1 MNYKVKHKYTGLY
14 YQPTTASGSNMGKKG
29 KVYTSENNSCLTGSY
44 NTIGITIKK
53 DSPIY
58 KKYYDML
65 IEHYHDESSRPE
77 HHAFFSIPKK
87 DFEKEYVTVDIN
99 LLTNIIKNKK
109 AQYCDNVILNKCL
122 DDILKL
128 IKNN

>member
-1 MNYKVKHKYTGLY
+1 MNYKIKHKYTGLY

-44 NTIGITIKK
+44 DTIGITIKK

-65 IEHYHDESSRPE
+65 IKHYHDDSSRPGRY
-77 HHAFFSIPKK
+77 AFFSIPKD
-87 DFEKEYVTVDIN
+87 DFEKEYIAVDMDVLTKIIN
-99 LLTNIIKNKK
+99 NKK
-109 AQYCDNVILNKCL
+109 EQYCDNDVVKTCL
-122 DDILKL
+122 DEILKL
-128 IKNN
+128 VKNN

>member
-1 MNYKVKHKYTGLY
+1 MIHLAVH
-14 YQPTTASGSNMGKKG
+14 
-29 KVYTSENNSCLTGSY
+29 
-44 NTIGITIKK
+44 
-53 DSPIY
+53 
-58 KKYYDML
+58 
-65 IEHYHDESSRPE
+65 ESSRPE

-109 AQYCDNVILNKCL
+109 AQYRDDVILNKCL

>member
-1 MNYKVKHKYTGLY
+1 MMNPVGL
-14 YQPTTASGSNMGKKG
+14 NIM
-29 KVYTSENNSCLTGSY
+29 
-44 NTIGITIKK
+44 
-53 DSPIY
+53 
-58 KKYYDML
+58 
-65 IEHYHDESSRPE
+65 H
-77 HHAFFSIPKK
+77 FFLFQKK

-109 AQYCDNVILNKCL
+109 AQYCDDVILNKCL

>member
-14 YQPTTASGSNMGKKG
+14 YQPTTSSGSNIGKKG

-65 IEHYHDESSRPE
+65 IEHYHDDSSRPGCY
-77 HHAFFSIPKK
+77 AFFSIPKD
-87 DFEKEYVTVDIN
+87 DFEKEYIAVDMDVLTKIIN
-99 LLTNIIKNKK
+99 SKK
-109 AQYCDNVILNKCL
+109 EQYCDNDVVKTCL

-128 IKNN
+128 VKNN

>member
-44 NTIGITIKK
+44 DTIGITIKK

-58 KKYYDML
+58 LKKNML
-65 IEHYHDESSRPE
+65 
-77 HHAFFSIPKK
+77 
-87 DFEKEYVTVDIN
+87 
-99 LLTNIIKNKK
+99 LL
-109 AQYCDNVILNKCL
+109 IL
-122 DDILKL
+122 IY
-128 IKNN
+128 

>member
-65 IEHYHDESSRPE
+65 IERYHDTSSRPE
-77 HHAFFSIPKK
+77 RYACFSIPKD
-87 DFEKEYVTVDIN
+87 DFEKEYVEVDID
-99 LLTNIIKNKK
+99 LLTNIINSKK
-109 AQYCDNVILNKCL
+109 EQYSDDVILNKCL